1 MHRLIQPVTS
11 TRRCW
16 VHSPFIGKPGRHA
29 CQTRI
34 RRMVLPVA
42 VLTVMAFTGAGRSL
56 ADIRPETM
64 NGPPLLPIPTYEE
77 VGLPTFTMPV
87 GTPSGPPSSPPGENP
102 GGLNGGGT
110 VATSWD
116 QYAGQVVGSGEC
128 VALVQVANSAV
139 GLTRTWAQGSQVQ
152 GNSELRPGTTIAT
165 FDGNGRYANLRDGS
179 SHAAIYLG
187 QNAEGIQ
194 VLDQWA
200 GSPAAY
206 RTIRWSST
214 TGAANTG
221 SRFYVVTHT
230 S

>member
-1 MHRLIQPVTS
+1 MHGLTKPATS
-11 TRRCW
+11 TRRCRANLLA
-16 VHSPFIGKPGRHA
+16 VGEPDRRT
-29 CQTRI
+29 CQAFDRQVFLLVV
-34 RRMVLPVA
+34 VLSA
-42 VLTVMAFTGAGRSL
+42 MALTGARQCL
-56 ADIRPETM
+56 ADVRPETM
-64 NGPPLLPIPTYEE
+64 NGPPLLPIPTFEE

-87 GTPSGPPSSPPGENP
+87 GTPSTPPSTPPGGVP
-102 GGLNGGGT
+102 GGGT

-128 VALVQVANSAV
+128 VALVQTADSGV

-152 GNSELRPGTTIAT
+152 GNTELRPGTTIAT
-165 FDGNGRYANLRDGS
+165 FNGEGRYANLRDGS
-179 SHAAIYLG
+179 SHTAIYLG

-206 RTIRWSST
+206 RTIRWSSA
-214 TGAANTG
+214 TGMASNTG
-221 SRFYVVTHT
+221 SKFYVVTRA